1 MSESLDVISII
12 NSTTPI
18 YIDDLVIWKEVIYEF
33 NQKNQ
38 NSFDLKSS
46 FIEFSKSTFLHR
58 LIELLQLLTQTN
70 TFLHEDGK
78 WLKYII
84 EFIS

>member
-78 WLKYII
+78 
-84 EFIS
+84 